1 MEDYFSSIWNYTD
14 FLPPLMIITIVSY
27 KLAYIYSNFIP
38 ISQFIITVEAVCG
51 ILMWLKLLYF
61 LRIFKTT
68 GYLVR
73 MVTDVLWGMKTFL
86 LILFIV
92 YFGFSEAFLRVSEAS
107 EEDSQFSGVNYFY
120 AFVYVFLTSIG
131 ATGVDSFNTSV

>member
-1 MEDYFSSIWNYTD
+1 
-14 FLPPLMIITIVSY
+14 MIITIVSY

-107 EEDSQFSGVNYFY
+107 EEDS
-120 AFVYVFLTSIG
+120 
-131 ATGVDSFNTSV
+131 

>member
-1 MEDYFSSIWNYTD
+1 
-14 FLPPLMIITIVSY
+14 
-27 KLAYIYSNFIP
+27 
-38 ISQFIITVEAVCG
+38 
-51 ILMWLKLLYF
+51 MWLKLLYF
-61 LRIFKTT
+61 LRIFKST

-107 EEDSQFSGVNYFY
+107 D
-120 AFVYVFLTSIG
+120 
-131 ATGVDSFNTSV
+131 VDS